1 MKLRTI
7 LIAALVALGTLPLR
21 AEEDPPPS
29 GGSGTDCAAVL
40 RAKVPAANA
49 DDVCRLLLTQAA
61 PGTGGNLDGVYDFET
76 RDLGDGETA
85 YVFRFKTSG
94 DPLAVQPNYHFVAR
108 GGELVLAF
116 DGQGSPARYATDR
129 TKVNGKW
136 QIERV
141 VEANV
146 PGLYRKREVETWFW
160 SPEAGTYQRAF
171 TRVTIAGASEAK
183 LNGTKMLWNAETE
196 EAYRSA
202 GTSWTYTVSAG
213 DTLGAIARR
222 KGTPASEIAR
232 QNGIGESSTLRI
244 GQKLRYDSWKVNIR

>member
-1 MKLRTI
+1 MKRFVGLTT
-7 LIAALVALGTLPLR
+7 LALVLLAPPLR
-21 AEEDPPPS
+21 AEEAS
-29 GGSGTDCAAVL
+29 GGAGGADCAAVI
-40 RAKVPAANA
+40 RAKVPASNA
-49 DDVCRLLLTQAA
+49 EDVCALLLTQAA
-61 PGTGGNLDGVYDFET
+61 PGTGGNLDGIYDFET

-94 DPLAVQPNYHFVAR
+94 DPLAVQPSYHFVAR

-129 TKVNGKW
+129 ARVNGKW

-160 SPEAGTYQRAF
+160 LPEAGAYRRAF
-171 TRVTIAGASEAK
+171 TRVTIAGASDAK

-196 EAYRSA
+196 EAYRNA
-202 GTSWTYTVSAG
+202 GTSWTYTVAAG

-222 KGTPASEIAR
+222 KHVPAAEIAR
-232 QNGIGESSTLRI
+232 QNGIRDAASLRI
-244 GQKLRYDSWKVNIR
+244 GQKLRYDSWKVNVR